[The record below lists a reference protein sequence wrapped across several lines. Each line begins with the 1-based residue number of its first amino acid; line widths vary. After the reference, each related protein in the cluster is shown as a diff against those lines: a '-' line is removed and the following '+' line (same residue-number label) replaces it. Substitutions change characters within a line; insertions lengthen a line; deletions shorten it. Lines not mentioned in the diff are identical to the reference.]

1 MGWKKTRE
9 SIGQARLK
17 GWFCTVVGHDFFDGF
32 RFAPVHTLAAGGGW
46 KKTIEITNF
55 SYGMTGM
62 ANQRRIQYGGWLKPV
77 HGLVWEAGFTG
88 FGGSITVG
96 VIWDM
101 MEMILR
107 MGNVLR

>member
-1 MGWKKTRE
+1 MIFLMVLDLRP
-9 SIGQARLK
+9 SIRWRPA
-17 GWFCTVVGHDFFDGF
+17 VGG
-32 RFAPVHTLAAGGGW
+32 
-46 KKTIEITNF
+46 KNIEITNF

-62 ANQRRIQYGGWLKPV
+62 ANQRRVQYGGWFKPV

-101 MEMILR
+101 MEMNLR